1 MEFAPLYPWLYRIL
15 KPQFPQCLWQGDPR
29 QPTVALTFDD
39 GPHPDY
45 TPPLLELLA
54 RHQVQAS
61 FFLLGSLVERSPEL
75 VKEMHRQGH
84 WLGIHGYEHRS
95 FPLLSESELKVSLL
109 KTQEAIAQ
117 ASGLSLHQI
126 QDVRPPN
133 GLFTPRILGQ
143 LKRDRYRPV
152 MWSIVPEDWVN
163 PGHDL
168 VLNRIEQQLHNG
180 ALIVL
185 HDGYFGGK
193 QVTKIT
199 GDLLTLLKQRNLQP
213 LTIQEL
219 WQQKT
224 TLTLNTIHKP

>member
-1 MEFAPLYPWLYRIL
+1 
-15 KPQFPQCLWQGDPR
+15 
-29 QPTVALTFDD
+29 
-39 GPHPDY
+39 
-45 TPPLLELLA
+45 
-54 RHQVQAS
+54 
-61 FFLLGSLVERSPEL
+61 
-75 VKEMHRQGH
+75 MHLQGH

-95 FPLLSESELKVSLL
+95 FPLLSENELTVSLS
-109 KTQEAIAQ
+109 KTQEAIAN
-117 ASGLSLHQI
+117 ACGLSPRQI
-126 QDVRPPN
+126 RDVRPPN
-133 GLFTPRILGQ
+133 GLFTPRILRQ

-199 GDLLTLLKQRNLQP
+199 GDLLNLLKQRNLQP

-219 WQQKT
+219 WQQKLAAKNCVDSRYHT
-224 TLTLNTIHKP
+224 